1 MWVEDERRGNF
12 EGELQELRKV
22 TKKCDYI
29 FKRLG
34 TKDPGEEDDE
44 KLKG

>member
-22 TKKCDYI
+22 TKDVII
-29 FKRLG
+29 F
-34 TKDPGEEDDE
+34 
-44 KLKG
+44 LKG

>member
-12 EGELQELRKV
+12 EGELQELR
-22 TKKCDYI
+22 KKCDYI